1 MRSYGQKF
9 LLELKDADPTRLG
22 VQLGRLCVD
31 ANIPAL
37 YVAKVL
43 KVSKTTIYAWFRGQ
57 YIREENRKA
66 VEVFIDLVKKDMAGG
81 ILPAKNTLDAKL
93 YLESMVGESI

>member
-31 ANIPAL
+31 ANLPAAHL
-37 YVAKVL
+37 SKVL
-43 KVSKTTIYAWFRGQ
+43 EVSKTTVYAWFRGQ
-57 YIREENRKA
+57 YIREEKRRT
-66 VEVFIDLVKKDMAGG
+66 VEAFMTIVTRDMAAGV
-81 ILPAKNTLDAKL
+81 LPAKNMVDAKM
-93 YLESMVGESI
+93 YLREMVGGSF